1 MNAHRTCCK
10 SGSRHMLSLLGDKA
24 QSQQYLNYS
33 NPVQDCTG
41 YSAVRTICTQR
52 PCKGLQLAR

>member
-24 QSQQYLNYS
+24 QSDHLYPEALQGAATGTLNISIIKY
-33 NPVQDCTG
+33 
-41 YSAVRTICTQR
+41 ICTET
-52 PCKGLQLAR
+52 